1 MKKKIK
7 VTAKQYAIIS
17 KIYRFGGFAIIMG
30 LLASIS
36 VLVGKPFEFL
46 FIFLPYFISKNFY
59 EKQYHAK
66 SLKQCFVI
74 SLMIFAAAIIFV
86 FPAEIS
92 MTSSVIIGSGIAY
105 ISYKAG
111 TIQDKLRDYDYI
123 EPRYNQ
129 LVEFYQKATTQ
140 KQFDVN
146 TCTEN
151 ELRQRCERLRF
162 GEENTG
168 DCGGCDVCQK
178 KKNVTLSPTLFD
190 QIWASVKLLLQKD
203 SLSINEMLEQLPYTQ
218 DALIEAIR
226 YLVDEG
232 FLREENQKYFLGK
245 K

>member
-1 MKKKIK
+1 MMKKKIK

-17 KIYRFGGFAIIMG
+17 KIYRFGGFAIITG

-66 SLKQCFVI
+66 SLKQCFAM

-86 FPAEIS
+86 LPTKIS
-92 MTSSVIIGSGIAY
+92 MTFSVMIGSGIAY

-129 LVEFYQKATTQ
+129 LVEFYKAATTQ
-140 KQFDVN
+140 KQFDVD
-146 TCTEN
+146 TCTED
-151 ELRQRCERLRF
+151 ELRQRCESLRLSN
-162 GEENTG
+162 ENTELAVEFFIKKTKQSIIA
-168 DCGGCDVCQK
+168 DRLCIDEKSVTIRKMRLKQK
-178 KKNVTLSPTLFD
+178 LNSK
-190 QIWASVKLLLQKD
+190 
-203 SLSINEMLEQLPYTQ
+203 
-218 DALIEAIR
+218 
-226 YLVDEG
+226 
-232 FLREENQKYFLGK
+232 
-245 K
+245 

>member
-1 MKKKIK
+1 MKRKIK
-7 VTAKQYAIIS
+7 VTAKQYATIS
-17 KIYRFGGFAIIMG
+17 KIYRFGGFAIITG

-66 SLKQCFVI
+66 SLKQCFTM

-86 FPAEIS
+86 FPVEIS
-92 MTSSVIIGSGIAY
+92 MTFSVIIGSGIAY

-129 LVEFYQKATTQ
+129 LVEFYKAATTQ
-140 KQFDVN
+140 KQFNVD
-146 TCTEN
+146 TCTED

-162 GEENTG
+162 GEENTELAVEFFIKKTKQSIIA
-168 DCGGCDVCQK
+168 DRLCIDEKSVTIRKMRLKQK
-178 KKNVTLSPTLFD
+178 LNH
-190 QIWASVKLLLQKD
+190 KL
-203 SLSINEMLEQLPYTQ
+203 
-218 DALIEAIR
+218 
-226 YLVDEG
+226 
-232 FLREENQKYFLGK
+232 
-245 K
+245 

>member
-1 MKKKIK
+1 MKRKIK

-17 KIYRFGGFAIIMG
+17 KIYRFGGFVIITG

-66 SLKQCFVI
+66 SLKQCFTM

-86 FPAEIS
+86 LSTKIS
-92 MTSSVIIGSGIAY
+92 MTFSVIIGSGIAY

-129 LVEFYQKATTQ
+129 LVEFYKAATTQ
-140 KQFDVN
+140 KQFDID
-146 TCTEN
+146 TCTED

-162 GEENTG
+162 GEENTELAVEFFIKKTKQSIIA
-168 DCGGCDVCQK
+168 DRLCIDEKSVTIRKMRLKQK
-178 KKNVTLSPTLFD
+178 LS
-190 QIWASVKLLLQKD
+190 
-203 SLSINEMLEQLPYTQ
+203 
-218 DALIEAIR
+218 
-226 YLVDEG
+226 
-232 FLREENQKYFLGK
+232 GK
-245 K
+245 